1 MIIDGKIKTMN
12 KINQDSLIKQINENS
27 KKKKMKRNMSDA
39 EYYMNRDLL
48 EKAKASLANE

>member
-1 MIIDGKIKTMN
+1 MN